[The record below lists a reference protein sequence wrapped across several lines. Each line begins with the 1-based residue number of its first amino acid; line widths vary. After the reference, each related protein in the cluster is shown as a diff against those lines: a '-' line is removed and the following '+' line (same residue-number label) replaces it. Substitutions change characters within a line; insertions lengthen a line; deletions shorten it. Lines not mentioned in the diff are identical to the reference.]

1 MAKRAG
7 PALIEIGE
15 GASKITLT
23 NDDQLNDAVIM
34 IERDEFQLKSQISS
48 KPVGYIKT
56 GIETK
61 LEVSI
66 AEIDASQ
73 IALLF
78 GTPLVTAT
86 DTVNSVNYT
95 MTKTEVTDQ
104 AGQLITG
111 QKVVI
116 KPYPI
121 VADPGTTAPTTTTYN
136 GKTYA
141 TIQLAEDAFDADV
154 ALFKA
159 WENTVITFPNGALT
173 SINGSRLSMG
183 LQTQQE
189 LKLTITG
196 LPDPST
202 GVRMIYGDSSIV

>member
-48 KPVGYIKT
+48 KPVGYIKV
-56 GIETK
+56 GIEPK
-61 LEVSI
+61 LEVSV
-66 AEIDASQ
+66 AEVTAAQ
-73 IALLF
+73 ISLLF
-78 GTPLVTAT
+78 GTPLITST

-121 VADPGTTAPTTTTYN
+121 VADPGTTAPTTATYN

-141 TIQLAEDAFDADV
+141 SVQAAEDAFDNDV
-154 ALFKA
+154 SLYKA
-159 WENTVITFPNGALT
+159 WLNQLIEFPNGALT
-173 SINGSRLSMG
+173 SVNGSRLAFG

-196 LPDPST
+196 LPGVG
-202 GVRMIYGDSSIV
+202 GVRMVYGDNSV